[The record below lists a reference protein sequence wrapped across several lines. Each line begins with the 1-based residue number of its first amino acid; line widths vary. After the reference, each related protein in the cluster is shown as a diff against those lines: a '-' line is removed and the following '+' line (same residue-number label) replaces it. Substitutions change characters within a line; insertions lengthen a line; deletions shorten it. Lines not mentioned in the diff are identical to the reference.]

1 MYCNHSRRF
10 PTLYTQQKYNM
21 VLLEDLQW
29 RYATKKMS
37 GQAVESKDVNLILEA
52 IRLSPSSS
60 GLQPYRVWVI
70 SSSELKEKISP
81 IAYNQ
86 SQVMDASHVLIF
98 AAWDTYTEERVNG
111 VFARSNGERG
121 LPDSATDA
129 YRTNLLATFGKMTS
143 EEQFHHAAK
152 QAYIALGIAMV
163 AAAQLKV
170 DATPMEG
177 FNAAGLDELL
187 DLRAQG
193 LRSVALLPLGYRD
206 PAGDW
211 LVNLKKVRTPE
222 AEFFKFL

>member
-1 MYCNHSRRF
+1 
-10 PTLYTQQKYNM
+10 M
-21 VLLEDLQW
+21 VLVEDLNW

-37 GQAVESKDVNLILEA
+37 GVPVPQEQVESILQA

-60 GLQPYRVWVI
+60 GLQPYQVWVI
-70 SSSELKEKISP
+70 ESAELKEKIRP

-86 SQVMDASHVLIF
+86 SQITDASHVLLF
-98 AAWDTYTEERVNG
+98 TAWDAYTEERVNG
-111 VFARSNGERG
+111 VFARSNAERG

-129 YRTNLLATFGKMTS
+129 YRTNLLATFAKMS
-143 EEQFHHAAK
+143 QEQQYHHAAK

-163 AAAQLKV
+163 AAAQVKV

-177 FNAAGLDELL
+177 FDAAALDALL
-187 DLRAQG
+187 DLPSQG

-211 LVNLKKVRTPE
+211 LINLKKVRTPE
-222 AEFFKFL
+222 NEFFKRL

>member
-1 MYCNHSRRF
+1 
-10 PTLYTQQKYNM
+10 M

-37 GQAVESKDVNLILEA
+37 GEVVSEENVEAILAA

-60 GLQPYRVWVI
+60 GLQPYCVWVVK
-70 SSSELKEKISP
+70 SNELKEKISP

-86 SQVMDASHVLIF
+86 SQIMDSSHVLVF
-98 AAWDTYTEERVNG
+98 AAWDEYTEERVNA
-111 VFARSNGERG
+111 VFERG
-121 LPDSATDA
+121 NAERDLPSTATDA
-129 YRTNLLATFGKMTS
+129 YRTNLLATFAKLSS
-143 EEQFHHAAK
+143 EEQFQHAAK
-152 QAYIALGIAMV
+152 QAYIALGIGMV
-163 AAAQLKV
+163 AAAQLRV

-222 AEFFKFL
+222 AEFFKVL